1 MFQTMLR
8 LSVSSMKRWPST
20 DIRLTISPTVDV
32 FLDSLLSI
40 NDLKNKHTQRYN
52 NNNLVIH
59 CCSKVKFIQH
69 INSKKNCPSNIFAV
83 RSCRLGTKPEKS
95 FVGLDFGVVINIRR
109 IFMYF

>member
-8 LSVSSMKRWPST
+8 FCVSSTKRWAST

-32 FLDSLLSI
+32 FFASLLSN
-40 NDLKNKHTQRYN
+40 NDFENKHTQRYN

-69 INSKKNCPSNIFAV
+69 INSKENCDVNIFAV
-83 RSCRLGTKPEKS
+83 RSCRPETKPHKS
-95 FVGLDFGVVINIRR
+95 FLGLDFAAGP
-109 IFMYF
+109 